1 MVVKLLHR
9 SLVGFVA
16 AVGAVALAGSAVFAY
31 VQVPPG
37 KTPPPSVKPV
47 KVVVSLAPQPVK
59 KAPVRKG
66 QPEKFTVGLF
76 SANPT
81 RATKVTVRIL
91 PHAFVSSG
99 KIVFAVSNLLNLAT
113 IQKTVGSNE
122 TVLTAFEM
130 VATARSIKPM
140 IVTINS
146 PEVQGT
152 VSVFALHANGFG
164 HGFHYIF
171 VQPKVHGH
179 TMSFV
184 VNRNE
189 PYIVVVK
196 S

>member
-1 MVVKLLHR
+1 M
-9 SLVGFVA
+9 F
-16 AVGAVALAGSAVFAY
+16 GSAVLALGTLAVVGSTAFAY

-37 KTPPPSVKPV
+37 KTPPPPVKPV
-47 KVVVSLAPQPVK
+47 QVVVSMAPQPVK
-59 KAPVRKG
+59 RSAVLKG
-66 QPEKFTVGLF
+66 KPHIFSVSLF
-76 SANPT
+76 SSNPT
-81 RATKVTVRIL
+81 KAIKVSVKVLRG
-91 PHAFVSSG
+91 AFVTRG
-99 KIVFAVSNLLNLAT
+99 NVVFAVSNAQNLT
-113 IQKTVGSNE
+113 SIQKAVGPSE

-130 VATARSIKPM
+130 VTAARSIKPM

-171 VQPKVHGH
+171 VQPKVHDH

-189 PYIVVVK
+189 PYIVVVN